1 MATPAAKLV
10 DIGANLTNRRF
21 QKDLPQ
27 VLRRAA
33 DAGVDAILITGTSL
47 RGSRDALQLVHR
59 VQQKSSTTLFS
70 TVGVHPHDAKDFD
83 GANAIN
89 EMRELILSNPGT
101 VVAVG
106 ECGLDFNRD
115 FSPRDVQ
122 ERVFQA
128 QVELACELQMPLFLH
143 EREAHA
149 TFVSVL
155 QPFIDAKRLPPVV
168 VHCFTG
174 SESDLRKYIA
184 MGFYIGLTGFICM
197 DSRGF
202 KLRTMAS
209 LIPTDKLMIET
220 DAPFMYPYGNN
231 VKARCEP
238 KDLRAVAQTLAECF
252 RVTPDEIATTT
263 TANAKRFFALDKHLA
278 LRTTPPPA
286 ATIHH
291 SDVPRSH
298 EKKSAFDP
306 VFEQK
311 PASSNQFIEE
321 IGKDEPGLVVLDGG
335 SGEGGGQL
343 LRISVALASVLQKSI
358 RVHSIRA
365 NREVPGLRNQHVH
378 TIQLACDLSPSSTL
392 IGAQL
397 NSPEIKFTGA
407 GAPASGGT
415 FEAKSQTG
423 GSVSL
428 MIQGSL
434 PSMVFSG
441 GGTTTLQLSGGTHVG
456 FSPPVDF
463 MQVPLQQLLARFG
476 VETTLE
482 IKKRGFSMGEIGEIA
497 FQVAPLVSR
506 GPLKSIDVSLSSDK
520 ITKLYTRVT
529 VFGGGTDLEVT
540 GQQYVT
546 ALKLVLTTSL
556 GSSLSKD
563 TIQEF
568 EILTEA
574 AKSKSSNRH
583 RGRGFKGKPAAAAGA
598 GAKFEKPNVSIL
610 VVAETNNG
618 GLLSVDRSGRDT
630 PDCMALTISKVLAQY
645 IADGVCM
652 DEHLADNAIV
662 FMALAAG
669 VSRLR
674 VPAKAARTSQHL
686 KTALDVVTKIAG
698 VQVRLEEGE
707 TSAMIEVHGMGFVAA
722 EP

>member
-1 MATPAAKLV
+1 M
-10 DIGANLTNRRF
+10 DIGANLTSRQF

-33 DAGVDAILITGTSL
+33 DAGVDAILITGTSM
-47 RGSRDALQLVHR
+47 RGSRDALQLVKR
-59 VQQKSSTTLFS
+59 MQLKSSSTTLFS

-83 GANAIN
+83 GAASIN
-89 EMRELILSNPGT
+89 EMRELILANPDT

-106 ECGLDFNRD
+106 ECGLDFNRN

-122 ERVFQA
+122 ERVFRA

-143 EREAHA
+143 ERDAHA

-155 QPFIDAKRLPPVV
+155 QPYIDAKRLPPVV

-174 SESDLRKYIA
+174 SESDLRKYIH
-184 MGFYIGLTGFICM
+184 MGFYIGITGFVCM

-209 LIPTDKLMIET
+209 MIPTDKLMIET

-231 VKARCEP
+231 IKARCEP
-238 KDLRAVAQTLAECF
+238 KDLRAVAQTLADCF
-252 RVTPDEIATTT
+252 RVTPDEIATVTT
-263 TANAKRFFALDKHLA
+263 TNAKRFFALDKHMA
-278 LRTTPPPA
+278 LRVTSPPPA
-286 ATIHH
+286 AAA
-291 SDVPRSH
+291 SRPNDASRVRK
-298 EKKSAFDP
+298 EKSTTEPAL
-306 VFEQK
+306 EQK
-311 PASSNQFIEE
+311 PAAPNQLIEQFGE
-321 IGKDEPGLVVLDGG
+321 DEAGVVVLDGG

-343 LRISVALASVLQKSI
+343 LRISVGLASVLQKPI

-365 NREVPGLRNQHVH
+365 NRKVPGLRNQHVH
-378 TIQLACDLSPSSTL
+378 TIQLARDLSPSSTL
-392 IGAQL
+392 LGAQL
-397 NSPEIKFTGA
+397 NSTEIKFTGA
-407 GAPASGGT
+407 GALATGGT
-415 FEAKSQTG
+415 FEASSQTG

-434 PSMVFSG
+434 PSMIFSG
-441 GGTTTLQLSGGTHVG
+441 EKTKLQLSGGTHAG

-476 VETTLE
+476 VATTLE
-482 IKKRGFSMGEIGEIA
+482 IKKRGFNIGEIGEIE
-497 FQVAPLVSR
+497 FQVTPVASR
-506 GPLKSIDVSLSSDK
+506 GPLTPIDVSLPSDK
-520 ITKLYTRVT
+520 ISKLYARVT
-529 VFGGGTDLEVT
+529 VFGATSNLEVV

-546 ALKLVLTTSL
+546 ALKQALTSSL
-556 GSSLSKD
+556 GSSLSKND
-563 TIQEF
+563 RTQEF

-574 AKSKSSNRH
+574 AKANRN
-583 RGRGFKGKPAAAAGA
+583 RGRGLKGKSAAG
-598 GAKFEKPNVSIL
+598 KVEKPNVSIM
-610 VVAETNNG
+610 VVAETTTG
-618 GLLSVDRSGRDT
+618 GILSVDRSGRDT
-630 PDCMALTISKVLAQY
+630 PDYMALTISKVLAQY

-674 VPAKAARTSQHL
+674 VPVKAARSSHHL
-686 KTALDVVTKIAG
+686 ETALDVVEKIAG

-707 TSAMIEVHGMGFVAA
+707 TSAVIEVHGIGFVA
-722 EP
+722 E

>member
-1 MATPAAKLV
+1 M

-33 DAGVDAILITGTSL
+33 DAGVDAILITGTSM
-47 RGSRDALQLVHR
+47 RGSRDALQLIHR
-59 VQQKSSTTLFS
+59 VQQNGSNGTTLFS
-70 TVGVHPHDAKDFD
+70 TVGVHPHDAKEFD
-83 GANAIN
+83 GANSTN
-89 EMRELILSNPGT
+89 EMRELILANPGT

-122 ERVFQA
+122 ERVFRA

-149 TFVSVL
+149 TFIAVL

-174 SESDLRKYIA
+174 SESDLRKYVS
-184 MGFYIGLTGFICM
+184 MGFYIGLTGFVCM

-209 LIPTDKLMIET
+209 MIPTDKLMIET

-238 KDLRAVAQTLAECF
+238 KDLRAVAQTLADCF
-252 RVTPDEIATTT
+252 RTTPDEIAVMTTT
-263 TANAKRFFALDKHLA
+263 NAKRFFSLDKHVA
-278 LRTTPPPA
+278 LRARPPA
-286 ATIHH
+286 AAR
-291 SDVPRSH
+291 SSNAPRSH
-298 EKKSAFDP
+298 KKKTAHDP
-306 VFEQK
+306 ALELK
-311 PASSNQFIEE
+311 PAALNQLIDQL
-321 IGKDEPGLVVLDGG
+321 GDNEPGVIVLDGG

-343 LRISVALASVLQKSI
+343 LRISVGLASVLQKSI

-365 NREVPGLRNQHVH
+365 NRKVPGLRNQHVH
-378 TIQLACDLSPSSTL
+378 TIQLARDLSPSSDL
-392 IGAQL
+392 IGAEL
-397 NSPEIKFTGA
+397 NSTEIKFTGA

-415 FEAKSQTG
+415 FEASSQTG

-441 GGTTTLQLSGGTHVG
+441 GASILQLSGGTHAG

-463 MQVPLQQLLARFG
+463 MQVPLKQLLARFG

-482 IKKRGFSMGEIGEIA
+482 IKKRGFNMGEVG
-497 FQVAPLVSR
+497 QVEFSATAVASR
-506 GPLKSIDVSLSSDK
+506 GPLRSIDVGHPSDK
-520 ITKLYTRVT
+520 ISKLYARVT
-529 VFGGGTDLEVT
+529 VFGSSSDLEVV

-546 ALKLVLTTSL
+546 ALKRTLTSSL
-556 GSSLSKD
+556 GASLSKD
-563 TIQEF
+563 TTQEF

-574 AKSKSSNRH
+574 AKAKSNSNRH
-583 RGRGFKGKPAAAAGA
+583 RGRGSKGKPAA
-598 GAKFEKPNVSIL
+598 GAKAEKPNVSIM
-610 VVAETNNG
+610 VVAETATG

-630 PDCMALTISKVLAQY
+630 PDYMALTVSKVLSQY

-652 DEHLADNAIV
+652 DEHLADNAVV

-686 KTALDVVTKIAG
+686 ETALAVAEKIAG
-698 VQVRLEEGE
+698 VQVRLDEQE
-707 TSAMIEVHGMGFVAA
+707 TSAVVEVHGIGFAA